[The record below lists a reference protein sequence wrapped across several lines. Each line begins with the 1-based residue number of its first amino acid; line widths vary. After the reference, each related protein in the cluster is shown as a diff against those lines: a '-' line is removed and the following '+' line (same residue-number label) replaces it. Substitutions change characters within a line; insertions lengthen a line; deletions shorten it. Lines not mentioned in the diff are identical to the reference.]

1 MSEILFV
8 GIDPGP
14 AGSTWVVLRDCG
26 FVSQPPEVVAVGTQE
41 PWGPPRFSHASI
53 WIERIVPQGMSV
65 GQETFDT
72 AVSIGRLLEANRQMT
87 STSVQLV
94 RRRSVVSELLGGN
107 PGSTDGHLKKR
118 LIELIGPMGTPKK
131 PSGPLAL
138 IAPLGSHG
146 VAALACAY
154 YGLLGRGR
162 QGHDWWRFN
171 YETGRCE

>member
-1 MSEILFV
+1 MADVVYV

-14 AGSTWVVLRDCG
+14 SEWAWVVLKDGAREA
-26 FVSQPPEVVAVGTQE
+26 QVVAAGLSTE
-41 PWGPPRFSHASI
+41 RPPTFSHASV
-53 WIERIVPQGMSV
+53 WLERIVPQGKSV

-72 AVSIGRLLEANRQMT
+72 AVSIGRVIEANCHVT
-87 STSVQLV
+87 SATLNLV
-94 RRRSVVSELLGGN
+94 RRRSVVAELLGGN
-107 PGSTDGHLKKR
+107 PGSTDAHLKKR
-118 LIELIGPMGTPKK
+118 LIELIGPMGTAKK
-131 PSGPLAL
+131 PAGPLAL

-154 YGLLGRGR
+154 YGMLGRGR

>member
-1 MSEILFV
+1 MKDELYAGV
-8 GIDPGP
+8 DPGP
-14 AGSTWVVLRDCG
+14 IGCTWVVISDRGDR
-26 FVSQPPEVVAVGTQE
+26 PPEVAAAGEDFKSPTF
-41 PWGPPRFSHASI
+41 PDCHL

-72 AVSIGRLLEANRQMT
+72 AVTIGRIIEANALRIAL
-87 STSVQLV
+87 SPFRPLHLV

-107 PGSTDGHLKKR
+107 PGSTDSHLKKR

-131 PSGPLAL
+131 PSGPLAQ

-162 QGHDWWRFN
+162 QGHDWWKFN

>member
-1 MSEILFV
+1 MSRIHIGV
-8 GIDPGP
+8 DPGP
-14 AGSTWVVLRDCG
+14 NGCTWVAIRDCG
-26 FVSQPPEVVAVGTQE
+26 QLPPEVTAAGNWNE
-41 PWGPPRFSHASI
+41 GAPPNFTFASM

-72 AVSIGRLLEANRQMT
+72 AVSIGRLIESHRTRCHLGDVVT
-87 STSVQLV
+87 YLV
-94 RRRSVVSELLGGN
+94 RRHSVVSELLGGN
-107 PGSTDGHLKKR
+107 PGSTDAHLKKR
-118 LIELIGPMGTPKK
+118 LIEMIGPMGTPKK
-131 PSGPLAL
+131 PSGPLAD

-162 QGHDWWRFN
+162 QGHDWWKFN

>member
-1 MSEILFV
+1 MSDILFV

-14 AGSTWVVLRDCG
+14 TGCTWVVMRESLEIVAAGIQEEGR
-26 FVSQPPEVVAVGTQE
+26 PPC
-41 PWGPPRFSHASI
+41 FSHASI

-72 AVSIGRLLEANRQMT
+72 AVSIGRLLEANRQMPKA
-87 STSVQLV
+87 SVQLV

-107 PGSTDGHLKKR
+107 PGSTDSHLKKR

-131 PSGPLAL
+131 PSGPLAQ

-162 QGHDWWRFN
+162 QGHDWWKFN